1 MKNKLQIK
9 KPALFNFKVFPEF
22 NGTLVPFYTNSF
34 FPKYFKLKRF
44 FTLYGKKKYFRADHA
59 HKKCTQI
66 IIPLRGTMKVK
77 IKSRKL
83 NKIFMLSVNKKK
95 ALYIPPYN
103 WVTIF
108 FKNDMDSILT
118 LCDFKYDKK
127 EYISEYQNF
136 KKLIY
141 K

>member
-1 MKNKLQIK
+1 MKKLKIIK
-9 KPALFNFKVFPEF
+9 PKLINFETFPEF

-34 FPKYFKLKRF
+34 FPKKFRLKRL
-44 FTLYGKKKYFRADHA
+44 FTLYGKKKHFRADHA

-66 IIPLRGTMKVK
+66 IIPLRGLASVK
-77 IKSRKL
+77 IKSRGF
-83 NKIFMLSVNKKK
+83 NKIFKLSVNKKK
-95 ALYIPPYN
+95 ALFIPPYN

-108 FKNDMDSILT
+108 FKNDNDSILT
-118 LCDFKYDKK
+118 LCDYKYDKK

-136 KKLIY
+136 KKIIS

>member
-1 MKNKLQIK
+1 MKLGFI
-9 KPALFNFKVFPEF
+9 
-22 NGTLVPFYTNSF
+22 GTGNIVSDVVTGISKSKINY
-34 FPKYFKLKRF
+34 K
-44 FTLYGKKKYFRADHA
+44 
-59 HKKCTQI
+59 QI
-66 IIPLRGTMKVK
+66 IISPR
-77 IKSRKL
+77 
-83 NKIFMLSVNKKK
+83 NKKK